1 MNAVQIAQL
10 TSMSK
15 SRIAREWGVDRRTVD
30 SIVADIPPGDKSGA
44 NPKWFIKDVAGAMDR
59 YLNGGVVP
67 MAPDGEKPDPK
78 DLQPADRKNW
88 YESEVKRL
96 AVEKEQG
103 RLIQDD
109 DHESALVEAFKQL
122 KSVLITLPDVLERD
136 ANLSPEQVIKAE
148 SVMDGTMTQ
157 LYRTLIGDSELND

>member
-15 SRIAREWGVDRRTVD
+15 ARIAREWGVDRRTVD
-30 SIVADIPPGDKSGA
+30 NLIADIPPGDKSGA

-59 YLNGGVVP
+59 YLNGGGVATIDVG
-67 MAPDGEKPDPK
+67 GEEFDPK
-78 DLQPADRKNW
+78 ELMPADRKNW

-109 DHESALVEAFKQL
+109 EFETALAEAFKIV
-122 KSVLITLPDVLERD
+122 KTTLVTLADVLERD
-136 ANLSPEQVIKAE
+136 VGLSAGQVIKTE
-148 SVMDGTMTQ
+148 SVVDVLLTT
-157 LYRTLIGDSELND
+157 LYSRMVGDE